1 MPNTIES
8 TLSPQVLDVEDGC
21 KQQEKN
27 SKRGSGKPFQ
37 PGESGNPA
45 GRPKGSLNRTTM
57 LKYAILDG
65 IELAAKRKNQTPA
78 EYIADMLETPD
89 KMAVINAGVRMVPKA
104 IKQENFER
112 VVIITGPDED
122 CESE

>member
-8 TLSPQVLDVEDGC
+8 ALSPQVVDVGEPV
-21 KQQEKN
+21 KQTDEK
-27 SKRGSGKPFQ
+27 SKFGNL
-37 PGESGNPA
+37 PGPGP
-45 GRPKGSLNRTTM
+45 GRPKGSLNRATK
-57 LKYAILDG
+57 LKHAILDG

-89 KMAVINAGVRMVPKA
+89 KMAVINAGVRMVPKEL
-104 IKQENFER
+104 KQENFER
-112 VVIITGPDED
+112 VVITMGPDED